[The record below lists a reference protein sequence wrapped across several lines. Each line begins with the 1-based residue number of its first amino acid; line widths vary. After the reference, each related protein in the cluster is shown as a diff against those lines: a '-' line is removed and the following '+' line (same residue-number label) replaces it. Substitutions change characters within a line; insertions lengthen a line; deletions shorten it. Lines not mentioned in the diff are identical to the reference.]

1 MEQNRKII
9 RFSLSPKNILSLP
22 TPFLDKELEQF
33 SKKSTKKVRFSL
45 PPKKILSLPTSFL
58 DKELEQIPKNLNLV
72 LTNNAQNIS
81 KSSIKSVS
89 IRKEKKKFLLYTSE
103 LFPSGSNP
111 KPLKKPPSILQR
123 IKHSKKRKVKD

>member
-1 MEQNRKII
+1 MSNSINQNKFNESMEQNTKTV
-9 RFSLSPKNILSLP
+9 RFSLS
-22 TPFLDKELEQF
+22 
-33 SKKSTKKVRFSL
+33 
-45 PPKKILSLPTSFL
+45 PKKILSLPTPFL

-81 KSSIKSVS
+81 KSSIKSS
-89 IRKEKKKFLLYTSE
+89 IREEKTNFLLYTSE

-111 KPLKKPPSILQR
+111 KPLKRPPSILQR

>member
-1 MEQNRKII
+1 MEQNRKIV

-22 TPFLDKELEQF
+22 TPYLDKELEQF

-45 PPKKILSLPTSFL
+45 PLKKILSLPTPFL

-72 LTNNAQNIS
+72 LTNNTQNIS
-81 KSSIKSVS
+81 KNSIKSS
-89 IRKEKKKFLLYTSE
+89 IREEKTKILLYTNE